1 MSLSPTTSR
10 QWPEVMFD
18 QECITSLLSSRNYK
32 ISNEYEKH
40 RKVPDEEGQYALVT
54 LDGDIV
60 KDLQLVDV
68 ETISGESYCIHI
80 NSAVVIS
87 LPRSQKMVG
96 PLKRFTCLKD
106 LITEI

>member
-1 MSLSPTTSR
+1 MSLSPITSR

-18 QECITSLLSSRNYK
+18 QKCITSLLASRNYK
-32 ISNEYEKH
+32 ISSEYEKH

-54 LDGDIV
+54 FDGDIV

-68 ETISGESYCIHI
+68 ETVSGESYCIHI

-87 LPRSQKMVG
+87 LPRSQKIVG
-96 PLKRFTCLKD
+96 PLRRYTCLKD
-106 LITEI
+106 LLTEM